1 MYQIKIEKSALKQLK
16 ALPKYVV
23 ESFALKFKQLSIDP
37 FIMPGVDTIK
47 NPKSIGISEDVA
59 YRIRV
64 ENYRAIYVIE
74 HEIVTITII
83 EIAHRSEVYRKK

>member
-1 MYQIKIEKSALKQLK
+1 M
-16 ALPKYVV
+16 
-23 ESFALKFKQLSIDP
+23 
-37 FIMPGVDTIK
+37 
-47 NPKSIGISEDVA
+47 GISEDVA

-64 ENYRAIYVIE
+64 ENYRAIYIIE